1 MIRRCIRP
9 REATS
14 GITALRGCAYGMK
27 VHNRFAEAKGND
39 VEKDSGLIRSV
50 ETTAANVHDI
60 TQVADLLHG
69 DEKVLYAAA
78 RLSRDRE
85 AGGDGG

>member
-1 MIRRCIRP
+1 M
-9 REATS
+9 
-14 GITALRGCAYGMK
+14 RGCAYGIK